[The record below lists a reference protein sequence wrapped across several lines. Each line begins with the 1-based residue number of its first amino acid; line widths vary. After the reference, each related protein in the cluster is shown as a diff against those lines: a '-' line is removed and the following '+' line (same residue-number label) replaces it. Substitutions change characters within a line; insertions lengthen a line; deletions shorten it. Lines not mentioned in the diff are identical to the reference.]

1 MTCSQYNQK
10 TLRVDHSIDLEK
22 GKYKKIHV
30 VTIPIPLSIL
40 IITNIVGL
48 SGFQLWYHYKIIRVR
63 LDSIYLETDMYPG
76 DSASLLKN
84 Y

>member
-1 MTCSQYNQK
+1 MTCSQYNKK

-22 GKYKKIHV
+22 GKYKKKIHE
-30 VTIPIPLSIL
+30 VTIPLSIL
-40 IITNIVGL
+40 IITNIVCL
-48 SGFQLWYHYKIIRVR
+48 SGYQLWYNYKIIRVR

-76 DSASLLKN
+76 VSASLIKN